1 MLQEDKTLLEKVK
14 NSDKVAFKKLFFN
27 YHDTLSRFVLYK
39 VQDKDIAE
47 DITQE
52 TFLRVWKTRLKLRTN
67 KSFFSLIARISTNL
81 CYDHFRHAEVR
92 QRHETLIP
100 VNHDKRLNQP
110 EEDVLG
116 EALEN
121 EIQKIVDTKLPEK
134 CRQIF
139 ILSRIEKLSNNEI
152 SKALGISVRT
162 VENQI
167 YRSLSK
173 ITFSFIPRSELMFT
187 VFIILVIGI

>member
-1 MLQEDKTLLEKVK
+1 MIEKESLLLEKIK
-14 NSDKVAFKKLFFN
+14 SSDKTAFKKIFYD
-27 YHDTLSRFVLYK
+27 YHDSLFRFVLYK
-39 VQDKDIAE
+39 IQDADIAE

-52 TFLRVWKTRLKLRTN
+52 TFLRVWKTRLKLRPN

-81 CYDHFRHAEVR
+81 CYDYFRHAEVR

-100 VNHDKRLNQP
+100 ANHDKRLNQP

-121 EIQKIVDTKLPEK
+121 EIQKIVDTELPEK

-152 SKALGISVRT
+152 SGVLGISVRT

-167 YRSLSK
+167 YRAIK
-173 ITFSFIPRSELMFT
+173 ILKNQ
-187 VFIILVIGI
+187 LKNYL

>member
-1 MLQEDKTLLEKVK
+1 M
-14 NSDKVAFKKLFFN
+14 
-27 YHDTLSRFVLYK
+27 
-39 VQDKDIAE
+39 
-47 DITQE
+47 
-52 TFLRVWKTRLKLRTN
+52 
-67 KSFFSLIARISTNL
+67 IARISTNL

-100 VNHDKRLNQP
+100 VNHGKRLNQP

-121 EIQKIVDTKLPEK
+121 EIQKIVDTELPEK

-152 SKALGISVRT
+152 SEALGISVRT

-167 YRSLSK
+167 YRAIK
-173 ITFSFIPRSELMFT
+173 ILKNQ
-187 VFIILVIGI
+187 LKNYL

>member
-52 TFLRVWKTRLKLRTN
+52 TFLRVWKTRLKLIPS

-167 YRSLSK
+167 YRSIK
-173 ITFSFIPRSELMFT
+173 ILKNQ
-187 VFIILVIGI
+187 LKNYL

>member
-1 MLQEDKTLLEKVK
+1 M
-14 NSDKVAFKKLFFN
+14 
-27 YHDTLSRFVLYK
+27 
-39 VQDKDIAE
+39 
-47 DITQE
+47 
-52 TFLRVWKTRLKLRTN
+52 
-67 KSFFSLIARISTNL
+67 IARISTNL
-81 CYDHFRHAEVR
+81 CYDHFRHGEVR

-100 VNHDKRLNQP
+100 IYNDKRLNQP

-121 EIQKIVDTKLPEK
+121 EIQKIVDTKLTEK

-152 SKALGISVRT
+152 SKVLGISVRT

-167 YRSLSK
+167 YRAIK
-173 ITFSFIPRSELMFT
+173 ILKNQ
-187 VFIILVIGI
+187 LKNYL

>member
-1 MLQEDKTLLEKVK
+1 MIKKEASLLEKIK
-14 NSDKVAFKKLFFN
+14 SSDKKAFKKIFYN
-27 YHDTLSRFVLYK
+27 YHDSLFRFVLYK
-39 VQDKDIAE
+39 IQDSDIAE

-52 TFLRVWKTRLKLRTN
+52 TFLRVWKTRLKLKPK

-121 EIQKIVDTKLPEK
+121 EIQKIVDTELPEK

-152 SKALGISVRT
+152 SGILGISVRT

-167 YRSLSK
+167 YRAIK
-173 ITFSFIPRSELMFT
+173 ILKNQ
-187 VFIILVIGI
+187 LKNYL

>member
-1 MLQEDKTLLEKVK
+1 MIEKESLLLEKIK
-14 NSDKVAFKKLFFN
+14 SSDKTAFKKIFYD
-27 YHDTLSRFVLYK
+27 YHDSLFRFVLYK
-39 VQDKDIAE
+39 IQDADIAE

-52 TFLRVWKTRLKLRTN
+52 TFLRVWKTRLKLRPN

-81 CYDHFRHAEVR
+81 CYDYFRHAEVR

-100 VNHDKRLNQP
+100 KNHDKRMNQP

-121 EIQKIVDTKLPEK
+121 EIQKIVDTELPEK

-152 SKALGISVRT
+152 SGVLGISVRT

-167 YRSLSK
+167 YRAIK
-173 ITFSFIPRSELMFT
+173 ILKNQ
-187 VFIILVIGI
+187 LKNYL

>member
-1 MLQEDKTLLEKVK
+1 MLQEEKILLEEVK
-14 NSDKVAFKKLFFN
+14 KSNKVAFKKLFFN

-52 TFLRVWKTRLKLRTN
+52 TFLRIWKIRKKLKPSR
-67 KSFFSLIARISTNL
+67 SFFSLIARISTNL
-81 CYDHFRHAEVR
+81 CYDHFRHVEVR

-116 EALEN
+116 ESLEN
-121 EIQKIVDTKLPEK
+121 EIQKIVDTHMPEK
-134 CRQIF
+134 CKQVF
-139 ILSRIEKLSNNEI
+139 ILSRIEKLSNNDISEI
-152 SKALGISVRT
+152 LGISIRT

-167 YRSLSK
+167 YKAIK
-173 ITFSFIPRSELMFT
+173 ILKNK
-187 VFIILVIGI
+187 LKNYL

>member
-1 MLQEDKTLLEKVK
+1 MLEQDKTLIEKVK

-39 VQDKDIAE
+39 VQDKDVAE

-52 TFLRVWKTRLKLRTN
+52 TFLRVWKTRHKLKPRKT
-67 KSFFSLIARISTNL
+67 FFSLIARISTNL
-81 CYDHFRHAEVR
+81 CYDHFRHTEVR

-100 VNHDKRLNQP
+100 INHNKRLNQP

-116 EALEN
+116 ESLEF
-121 EIQKIVDTKLPEK
+121 EIQKIVDTDLPEK
-134 CRQIF
+134 CRQVF
-139 ILSRIEKLSNNEI
+139 ILSRIEKLSNSEI
-152 SKALGISVRT
+152 SKVLGISVRT

-167 YRSLSK
+167 YRAIK
-173 ITFSFIPRSELMFT
+173 ILKNK
-187 VFIILVIGI
+187 LKNYL

>member
-1 MLQEDKTLLEKVK
+1 M
-14 NSDKVAFKKLFFN
+14 
-27 YHDTLSRFVLYK
+27 
-39 VQDKDIAE
+39 QDKDIAE

-52 TFLRVWKTRLKLRTN
+52 TFLRVWKTRLKLRPN

-116 EALEN
+116 KALEN

-152 SKALGISVRT
+152 SEALGISVRT

-167 YRSLSK
+167 YRSIK
-173 ITFSFIPRSELMFT
+173 ILKNQ
-187 VFIILVIGI
+187 LKNYL